1 MATKS
6 RNSNAFLWSVLALFL
21 AVISLTYCVSF
32 ILDLVNISFERTT
45 RTFAQLTRWMG
56 GA

>member
-6 RNSNAFLWSVLALFL
+6 RNNNAFLWSILAISI
-21 AVISLTYCVSF
+21 AVISLTYCLSF
-32 ILDLVNISFERTT
+32 ILDLVDLSFTRTT

-56 GA
+56 GE